1 MKTILAIALA
11 VAVVVLTDARVAP
24 AADNGTPAATDSQG
38 STAVQLNQLITQA
51 QTNINDMAKQIQEKL
66 NLPDQ
71 DTLVKTVKQQTTDF
85 VTNVQTYIQNVTE
98 EVRRFLSLFP
108 NQYIVVTPN
117 TFEFLRNDSN
127 RKITAQLKYRLRNL
141 TIVLP
146 NSSK

>member
-127 RKITAQLKYRLRNL
+127 RKITAQLKYRVRE
-141 TIVLP
+141 
-146 NSSK
+146 SRG